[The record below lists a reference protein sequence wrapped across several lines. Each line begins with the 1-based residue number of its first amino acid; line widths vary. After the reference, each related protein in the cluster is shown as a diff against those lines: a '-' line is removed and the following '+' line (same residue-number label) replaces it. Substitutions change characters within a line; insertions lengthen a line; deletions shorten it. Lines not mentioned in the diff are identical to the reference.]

1 MNIRTLVMALA
12 AGVFAATSA
21 RAGLG
26 WTLDECR
33 QHYGGVQNTSQDGAR
48 PHYGFTA
55 KGFAIFV
62 WFLDGKV
69 SHIVYQ
75 KLDSEIDITA
85 AEIEILLQANVPNG
99 VSWSAATKDDEGLI
113 WSAGRIIIWLLW
125 RAIARRTIHYRFGQK
140 QIAILQ
146 SKNTRKMPKA
156 CKGEPISLN
165 PAL

>member
-1 MNIRTLVMALA
+1 MQTAL
-12 AGVFAATSA
+12 
-21 RAGLG
+21 R
-26 WTLDECR
+26 
-33 QHYGGVQNTSQDGAR
+33 GVQNTSQDGAR

-113 WSAGRIIIWLLW
+113 WYNGWQDNNLAFMAGYRPKNNSLSIW
-125 RAIARRTIHYRFGQK
+125 T
-140 QIAILQ
+140 
-146 SKNTRKMPKA
+146 KA
-156 CKGEPISLN
+156 DSDFAEQEHKENAKGL
-165 PAL
+165 